1 MTEDIHILQVIH
13 LLKTNTK
20 NKNKQETIIVVR
32 SVSGAK
38 MFDWVC
44 TVILMLLLCYDAIFY
59 VGPCIEDYSNIFFL
73 NPDELTYETLF

>member
-1 MTEDIHILQVIH
+1 MTEEIHILQVIH

-20 NKNKQETIIVVR
+20 NKNKRETIIVVR

-44 TVILMLLLCYDAIFY
+44 TVHMLLCYDTIFY
-59 VGPCIEDYSNIFFL
+59 VGPCIEDYSNIFFK
-73 NPDELTYETLF
+73 NPDELTYETLL